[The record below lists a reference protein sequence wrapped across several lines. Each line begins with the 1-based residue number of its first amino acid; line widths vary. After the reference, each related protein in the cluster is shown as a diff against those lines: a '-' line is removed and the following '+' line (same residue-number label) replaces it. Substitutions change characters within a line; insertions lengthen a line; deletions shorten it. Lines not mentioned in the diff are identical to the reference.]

1 MNLSLPELN
10 EAREL
15 ICRMRALCRQDTINV
30 DWNRRE
36 VERRLQGYIDT
47 GTTIVEIRAAERS
60 VYEEWFARNPNHP
73 RRVA

>member
-15 ICRMRALCRQDTINV
+15 ICRMRALCRQDTIDV
-30 DWNRRE
+30 DRNRRE
-36 VERRLQGYIDT
+36 VERCLQGYLDN

-60 VYEEWFARNPNHP
+60 VYEAWFSRNPNHP
-73 RRVA
+73 RAAA